1 MPAAVVEIYGELL
14 FFTLLLRVVVDEDTE
29 CRQQG
34 QSVTKR
40 LIFSNK
46 ISNSKMK
53 TMLNTV
59 LQMGSTDPEKQ
70 QQLRLAK
77 IHAL

>member
-1 MPAAVVEIYGELL
+1 M
-14 FFTLLLRVVVDEDTE
+14 
-29 CRQQG
+29 
-34 QSVTKR
+34 TKR

-59 LQMGSTDPEKQ
+59 LQMGSSDAEKQ

-77 IHAL
+77 IHALQMIA